1 MRVNKVKELFQKL
14 TAEYFSEESVVFAN
28 QSRQPKGNVPL
39 VVISCGNVSRPQH
52 INYDNVDGTLVGNY
66 LSRLSVTVDL
76 FTKGLP
82 VVDENTGKTVAYAD
96 SALDDILAFADFI
109 GSEYA
114 TGWCDKYDIS
124 ISLDGDA
131 QNLTGVVND
140 TSYEYRSRLSFFVY
154 FTQKTID
161 AAAVASEESILYP
174 NASSGEYTP
183 EIPVPTTSTT
193 GNYGSEE
200 ETAVENAV
208 VEKTFT
214 TTPSGGGNS
223 ELTDKSIG
231 YFTEAEV
238 KEIREEK

>member
-14 TAEYFSEESVVFAN
+14 TEEYFSSASVVFAN
-28 QSRQPKGNVPL
+28 QSRQPKGTVPL
-39 VVISCGNVSRPQH
+39 IVISCGNVSRPQH

-66 LSRLSVTVDL
+66 LSRLSITVDL

-82 VVDENTGKTVAYAD
+82 VVEEDTGRTMAYAD

-109 GSEYA
+109 GSEY
-114 TGWCDKYDIS
+114 TTEWCDAHDIS

-161 AAAVASEESILYP
+161 AAAVANEESILYP
-174 NASSGEYTP
+174 NAADGGYTS
-183 EIPVPTTSTT
+183 EIPIPTTSTT
-193 GNYGSEE
+193 GNYGSDE
-200 ETAVENAV
+200 ETAVNNAI
-208 VEKTFT
+208 VEKDFT
-214 TTPSGGGNS
+214 ATSSGGGNK
-223 ELTDKSIG
+223 ELTDKIIG
-231 YFTEAEV
+231 YFTEAET
-238 KEIREEK
+238 REEK